1 MSRRSLPKNNS
12 EILLGMEIRWRAR
25 AVFSSGEFWPWSL
38 SYCSSL
44 FHGCCRN
51 RSRRQSSNVFSCF
64 DENRTLGFSEC
75 MPEQTGVWARNAGR
89 QHAIEHDLASVLASA
104 DVTITPA
111 PGSDYSPSG
120 LAPLLHAEKIDVEDQ
135 RGSRRDDAAGA
146 ARAIAQVRRNDQ
158 RALAADMH
166 GGDAFVPALDDLALA
181 DRERKRL
188 VPVERAVEFLALF
201 AVDEQPASIVDRHR
215 LAGLRHGSGAR
226 LDVDDAQATRRGYF
240 AGGSRGPGSQER

>member
-1 MSRRSLPKNNS
+1 MPGDLRPVIDVKEAGFRHSNAVPTVLAVAISIKRSLARRSSLTRPAG
-12 EILLGMEIRWRAR
+12 ERELLNA
-25 AVFSSGEFWPWSL
+25 
-38 SYCSSL
+38 
-44 FHGCCRN
+44 
-51 RSRRQSSNVFSCF
+51 
-64 DENRTLGFSEC
+64 
-75 MPEQTGVWARNAGR
+75 EQ
-89 QHAIEHDLASVLASA
+89 IDL
-104 DVTITPA
+104 
-111 PGSDYSPSG
+111 
-120 LAPLLHAEKIDVEDQ
+120 EDQ
-135 RGSRRDDAAGA
+135 RGARRDDAAGA

-158 RALAADMH
+158 RALTADMH

-226 LDVDDAQATRRGYF
+226 LDVDDAQATRRGYC